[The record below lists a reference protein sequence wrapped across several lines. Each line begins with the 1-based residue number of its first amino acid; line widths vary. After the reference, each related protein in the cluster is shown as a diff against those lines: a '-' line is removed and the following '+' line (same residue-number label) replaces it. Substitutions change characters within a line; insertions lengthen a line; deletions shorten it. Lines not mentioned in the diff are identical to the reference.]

1 MRDRGSGSMENT
13 LVGDTRGRGSDQVS
27 WRDCGGRVAR
37 EHTVCSSGLH
47 QVDAGCSRR
56 REERAMTDREV
67 LGVPAGWAA
76 LSLTEGK
83 QEEEPDVMA
92 LGPPRPLR
100 LLGRLALGSKGP
112 GER

>member
-1 MRDRGSGSMENT
+1 M
-13 LVGDTRGRGSDQVS
+13 SD
-27 WRDCGGRVAR
+27 
-37 EHTVCSSGLH
+37 
-47 QVDAGCSRR
+47 
-56 REERAMTDREV
+56 DREV
-67 LGVPAGWAA
+67 LAVPAGWVA

-83 QEEEPDVMA
+83 QEEEPGVMA